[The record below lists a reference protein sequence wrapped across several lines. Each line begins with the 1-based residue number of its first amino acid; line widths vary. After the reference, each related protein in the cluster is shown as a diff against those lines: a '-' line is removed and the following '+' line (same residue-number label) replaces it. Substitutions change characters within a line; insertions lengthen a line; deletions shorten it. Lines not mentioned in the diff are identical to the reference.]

1 MNNLNQSNS
10 PIADPVAFSGL
21 AIPTDNIVGTKVV
34 NRQNEDLGRVEEVV
48 IDVINGRIAFLVL
61 SFGGFLGVGEKLY
74 AVPWKA
80 LHYEKEQQVYVLN
93 VRPEQIE
100 SAPGFEKEFW
110 PAFTDERWNRN
121 VHAHYEV
128 APFRAS

>member
-61 SFGGFLGVGEKLY
+61 SFGGFLGVGEKTVRC
-74 AVPWKA
+74 AVEGVA
-80 LHYEKEQQVYVLN
+80 LRK
-93 VRPEQIE
+93 R
-100 SAPGFEKEFW
+100 
-110 PAFTDERWNRN
+110 T
-121 VHAHYEV
+121 
-128 APFRAS
+128 ASLCA

>member
-1 MNNLNQSNS
+1 M
-10 PIADPVAFSGL
+10 
-21 AIPTDNIVGTKVV
+21 

-61 SFGGFLGVGEKLY
+61 SFGGLLGVCEKLY

-80 LHYEKEQQVYVLN
+80 LYYEKEQQGYVLN
-93 VRPEQIE
+93 VRPEQIDG
-100 SAPGFEKEFW
+100 APGFEKEFW
-110 PAFTDERWNRN
+110 PAFTDVRWNRN

-128 APFRAS
+128 APF